1 MSPPPVLGICSWS
14 LQPGSAQELVAA
26 VSKTGLGA
34 VQLALKPFHRAG
46 LLAGHRSWD
55 LADTRT
61 RLADAGISVRSAM
74 MATRGEDY
82 STLATIATTGGV
94 RADEHWEANLA
105 IAREDASRCAELGV
119 TLVTLHG
126 GFLPHDPGDPLR
138 TVMIDRLRAVADA
151 FADRGVSV
159 GLETGQESADTLLGV
174 LAQLDRP
181 TVGVNFDPAN
191 MILYGMGD
199 PVAALHR
206 LAPHVL
212 QVHVKDALPAETAGE
227 WGQEVPVGEGGV
239 DWESFFDVLALV
251 PRPVDLLFEREAGE
265 SRVDDVRA
273 GIAHVA
279 PLLAARQ
286 KGGS

>member
-191 MILYGMGD
+191 MLLYAMGD
-199 PVAALHR
+199 PVAALR
-206 LAPHVL
+206 TLSAHVF
-212 QVHVKDALPAETAGE
+212 QVHVKDATRTKTPGTWGE
-227 WGQEVPVGEGGV
+227 EVTVGTGEV
-239 DWESFFDVLALV
+239 DWKAFFVVLDEAQLGC
-251 PRPVDLLFEREAGE
+251 DLMIEREAGDQ
-265 SRVDDVRA
+265 RVADMR
-273 GIAHVA
+273 
-279 PLLAARQ
+279 AARALLE
-286 KGGS
+286 GLGVVEVAS